1 MLSVTATDLPRVMQ
15 CNGSLQMS
23 VHDYRTDIDTTVRDE
38 GNAAHWLAEKCF
50 CRGDHAAAYA
60 NMKAA
65 NGIFI
70 TPDMADHV
78 QDYIDNLSRG
88 GRFDNVEVETSII
101 GDNFEVRCRADHICY
116 TEGDVVRGGS
126 VLYVDDF
133 KYGFRLIEVKDNWS
147 LIAHAIGF
155 CLTYGITPDLI
166 VMTIHQP
173 RARHADGT
181 RREWAI
187 DYDTLA
193 KKYCSQIVSTLSN
206 PTNILQTGTQ
216 CRRCPS
222 LTICPA
228 ATAAGFCAVEESSL
242 AFSQEISNDEL
253 STELNL
259 LKAAESRLIDRRKA
273 LEELAVYR
281 LKNGELITGYAV
293 EHGKGN
299 TAWRKNVTP
308 EMLQA
313 FFARDLTKG
322 KLITPTQA
330 RRLINNN
337 ELFDALAETL
347 TERPNTGVRLKRTD
361 ANKQAASLL

>member
-1 MLSVTATDLPRVMQ
+1 MLNITATELPRVMQ
-15 CNGSLQMS
+15 CNGSLQMQA
-23 VHDYRTDIDTTVRDE
+23 HNYRDEIDTTVRDE

-50 CRGDHAAAYA
+50 RRGDRAAAYA

-70 TPDMADHV
+70 TPDMAEHV
-78 QDYIDNLSRG
+78 QDYIDNLSRAG
-88 GRFDNVEVETSII
+88 QFDNVEVETSII
-101 GDNFEVRCRADHICY
+101 GEAFEVKARADHFCLSDNI
-116 TEGDVVRGGS
+116 
-126 VLYVDDF
+126 LYVDDF
-133 KYGFRLIEVKDNWS
+133 KYGFKLIEVKENWT

-155 CLTYGITPDLI
+155 CLTYGVTPDLI
-166 VMTIHQP
+166 VMAIHQP

-181 RREWAI
+181 RREWSI

-193 KKYCSQIVSTLSN
+193 KKYFGQIVSTLSN

-242 AFSQEISNDEL
+242 AFSQEITNDEL
-253 STELNL
+253 SAELDL
-259 LKAAESRLIDRRKA
+259 LKAAEIRLADRRRA

-281 LKNGELITGYAV
+281 LKSGQLINGYAV
-293 EHGKGN
+293 ESGKGN

-308 EMLQA
+308 EMLAA
-313 FFARDLTKG
+313 FFGKDLTKG

-330 RRLINNN
+330 RRVIENN

-361 ANKQAASLL
+361 ANKQAASLLT